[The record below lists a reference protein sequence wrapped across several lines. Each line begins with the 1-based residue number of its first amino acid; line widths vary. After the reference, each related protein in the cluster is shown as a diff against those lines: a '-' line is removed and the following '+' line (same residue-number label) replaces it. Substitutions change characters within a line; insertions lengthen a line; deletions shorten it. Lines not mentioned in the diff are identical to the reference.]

1 MGATVKTNQDDT
13 RILPVTR
20 ELTLAYVMSI
30 IVAVTVTVASVV
42 GLLYRT
48 ILYPTEELLLAFA
61 LSDAINLAVGLPI
74 LLGAMW
80 LARRGRLIGLLCW
93 PGALFFM
100 LYSYTPYLLAVPFN
114 VLFLPHLLIVTLSA
128 YTIIGIVASI
138 DGDAVRQRLIGA
150 VPARTTGGILIGL
163 AVFVIA
169 RVIAL
174 AVTALTSR
182 APVAVTE
189 HAQWITDFAVG
200 CPPVLV
206 GGLTL
211 WRRKAL
217 GYVTGAGLLLQYGAL
232 SVGLIP
238 FLLLQPYLTA
248 SPVDVVGVF
257 VILFM
262 AAVCFIPFAFFVRGA
277 ASSHNPSPR

>member
-1 MGATVKTNQDDT
+1 
-13 RILPVTR
+13 
-20 ELTLAYVMSI
+20 
-30 IVAVTVTVASVV
+30 
-42 GLLYRT
+42 
-48 ILYPTEELLLAFA
+48 
-61 LSDAINLAVGLPI
+61 
-74 LLGAMW
+74 
-80 LARRGRLIGLLCW
+80 
-93 PGALFFM
+93 
-100 LYSYTPYLLAVPFN
+100 VPFN

-128 YTIIGIVASI
+128 YTMIGIVASI
-138 DGDAVRQRLIGA
+138 DGDTVRQRLIGT
-150 VPARTTGGILIGL
+150 VPARTAGGILIGL

-189 HAQWITDFAVG
+189 LAQWITDFAVG

-277 ASSHNPSPR
+277 ALAR